1 MNCLT
6 AALEGCGSGDGQA
19 GYSPR
24 LLRRATPSARG
35 FGSAWFLGVGFGL
48 DFFANSTEVLH
59 YFSVRKANH
68 AHTEL
73 LEGCGTS
80 SVSSQSF
87 WGEVLRA
94 VEFNDQFERRAV
106 EVSNVLRNGA
116 LPHPTH
122 GLVIQKPIPKLALRR
137 GERPPQLLRPRRQP
151 FVVRQPSHQPILS
164 HPHPRN
170 PLPEG
175 VAPRQR
181 AGGASRPPPT
191 PSPFKARGQS

>member
-6 AALEGCGSGDGQA
+6 AALEGCGSGDGRV
-19 GYSPR
+19 GYSPH

-48 DFFANSTEVLH
+48 DCFANSTEVLH
-59 YFSVRKANH
+59 YFSVRKADH

-73 LEGCGTS
+73 LEGDGSC
-80 SVSSQSF
+80 SVSSQSC

-94 VEFNDQFERRAV
+94 VKFHDQFERRAV
-106 EVSNVLRNGA
+106 KVSDVLPNRS

-122 GLVIQKPIPKLALRR
+122 GLIVQKPIPKLALRR
-137 GERPPQLLRPRRQP
+137 GERPPQLLGPRRQP
-151 FVVRQPSHQPILS
+151 FVVRQPSHQPILA
-164 HPHPRN
+164 HPRPHN
-170 PLPEG
+170 PLAAG

-181 AGGASRPPPT
+181 LGGS
-191 PSPFKARGQS
+191 SRGQS